1 MNVHFTYKL
10 SKTPDVEQSLQ
21 QQVEKLNRRLQVFKP
36 DMVALRGALE
46 EAPRSGYAVSLNL
59 RLPAGQMAARS
70 SSDTIAGAIKS
81 SFDDLT
87 EQLTRHKDQLR
98 RTHKWPRVRGVQQER
113 AESQVPFEQTVAAV
127 PLEKITAEDVNGWVN
142 ANLGRLQRY
151 IQREL
156 MYRRHQGQRHFY
168 GITSA
173 EVLDEVIANALDD
186 HKARPEKLAL
196 EHWLYRLARS
206 AMDRLANQARQQG
219 GALPLESE
227 QRKTISEF
235 DDDSFAQVNP
245 RDDEELTNENIV
257 ADRRVSTPEELAASY
272 EVVGMVEMALR
283 NSAPLDRESFLLAT
297 FEGFTQKEIAHITER
312 TESEVH
318 ASIKRARE
326 HLRKALP
333 VGGRLREKLIENTK
347 SA

>member
-10 SKTPDVEQSLQ
+10 SKTPDVEHALQ
-21 QQVEKLNRRLQVFKP
+21 TQVEKLGRRLQVFNP
-36 DMVALRGALE
+36 DMVALKGALE
-46 EAPRSGYAVSLNL
+46 EAPRTGYAVSLNL
-59 RLPAGQMAARS
+59 RLPAGQMAART
-70 SSDTIAGAIKS
+70 SSDTLAGAIKS
-81 SFDDLT
+81 CFDDLT

-98 RTHKWPRVRGVQQER
+98 REHKWPRVRRVHQPR
-113 AESQVPFEQTVAAV
+113 PESQVPFEDTVAAV
-127 PLEKITAEDVNGWVN
+127 TLEKITAEDVNGWVN
-142 ANLGRLQRY
+142 ANLARLQRF

-156 MYRRHQGQRHFY
+156 MYRRHQGQRHFD

-186 HKARPEKLAL
+186 HKPRPEKLAL

-206 AMDRLANQARQQG
+206 AMDRLANQGHQQG
-219 GALPLESE
+219 AVLPLESQ
-227 QRKTISEF
+227 QRQAMRES
-235 DDDSFAQVNP
+235 DDDAYVQLHQQ
-245 RDDEELTNENIV
+245 DEELTNENIV
-257 ADRRVSTPEELAASY
+257 ADRRLATPEQLAASD

-283 NSAPLDRESFLLAT
+283 NSAPLDRESFLLST
-297 FEGFTQKEIAHITER
+297 FEGFTTHEIAQITER

-333 VGGRLREKLIENTK
+333 VGGRIREKLIENTR

>member
-10 SKTPDVEQSLQ
+10 SKTPDVEHSLQ
-21 QQVEKLNRRLQVFKP
+21 QQVEKLSRRLQVFNP

-46 EAPRSGYAVSLNL
+46 EAPRTGYAVSLNL

-70 SSDTIAGAIKS
+70 SSDTLAGAIKS

-98 RTHKWPRVRGVQQER
+98 RTHKWPRVRGVEHER

-142 ANLGRLQRY
+142 ANLGRLQRF

-156 MYRRHQGQRHFY
+156 MYRRHQGQSHFN

-186 HKARPEKLAL
+186 HKQRPEKLAL

-206 AMDRLANQARQQG
+206 AMDRLANQGRQQG
-219 GALPLESE
+219 AALPLESE
-227 QRKTISEF
+227 RRQATNDG
-235 DDDSFAQVNP
+235 DDDAFAQMHEQ
-245 RDDEELTNENIV
+245 DEELTNENVV
-257 ADRRVSTPEELAASY
+257 ADRRLATPEQLASSD
-272 EVVGMVEMALR
+272 EVVGMVEVALR

-297 FEGFTQKEIAHITER
+297 FEGFTVREIAHITER
-312 TESEVH
+312 PESEVH

-326 HLRKALP
+326 HLRKALR
-333 VGGRLREKLIENTK
+333 VGGRTREKLIANTK

>member
-10 SKTPDVEQSLQ
+10 SKTSDVENSLQ
-21 QQVEKLNRRLQVFKP
+21 RQVEKLSRRLQVFNP
-36 DMVALRGALE
+36 DMVALKGALE
-46 EAPRSGYAVSLNL
+46 EAPRVGYAVSLNL

-70 SSDTIAGAIKS
+70 SSDTLAGAIKS

-127 PLEKITAEDVNGWVN
+127 PLAKISAEDVNGWVN
-142 ANLGRLQRY
+142 ANLGRLQRF

-156 MYRRHQGQRHFY
+156 MYRRHQGQRHFD
-168 GITSA
+168 GVSSA

-186 HKARPEKLAL
+186 HKPRPEKMAL

-206 AMDRLANQARQQG
+206 AMDRLANQAHQQD

-227 QRKTISEF
+227 QHRTVSEV
-235 DDDSFAQVNP
+235 DDDAFAQVSP

-257 ADRRVSTPEELAASY
+257 ADRRMATPEQLAASD

-297 FEGFTQKEIAHITER
+297 FEGFTPREIAHITER

-333 VGGRLREKLIENTK
+333 VGKGLREKLMANTR